1 MCLPG
6 RIKVTKAAR
15 SWCGFTVADSGQVG
29 ARELQ
34 DHSLPNKALEVSQ
47 SSQTCAYRPMVDGEV
62 LVEDVWTK
70 WVFATCLPMA
80 NSKATD
86 ALSSRP
92 DMAGFELQYRFAP
105 FTLLE
110 VSLDDPEG
118 KTS

>member
-1 MCLPG
+1 M
-6 RIKVTKAAR
+6 
-15 SWCGFTVADSGQVG
+15 VG
-29 ARELQ
+29 
-34 DHSLPNKALEVSQ
+34 
-47 SSQTCAYRPMVDGEV
+47 GEV

-80 NSKATD
+80 NNKTTD

-92 DMAGFELQYRFAP
+92 DPAWQDLSYNTGLEPSTRLPTTITVKDVFAP

-110 VSLDDPEG
+110 ISLDDPEG